1 LFSVFFHLSLLTPY
15 FSPLKHADLVVVV
28 LYFVFTLGLGLWVAR
43 RQRSAT
49 DYFLGARNLP
59 AWAILLSIVAT
70 ETSALTVISVPGIGA
85 RGDLTFLQLTFGYLL
100 GRIGVAVWL
109 LPGYFRGDQ
118 ETAYA
123 RLESRFGVGTR
134 RLTSTVFLV
143 TRFLGD
149 AVRVFASA
157 IPLALVTDWSVPT
170 SIIVMGVVTMIY
182 TWFGGFKAVVWT
194 DVLQLSV
201 YLAGGVG
208 ALLVA
213 WSIAGGPG
221 AALDLA
227 REAGKLKVIDPHIDF
242 THTYTLLGGLV
253 GGALLSAASHGT
265 DHLIVQRLLATRSLR
280 DARTALIGSGVV
292 VILQFALFLL
302 VGSAMWAARLA
313 PTGVSSDELFPSFV
327 LHYLPTGLAGLV
339 VAGILAAAM
348 GTHSSA
354 INSLASSAT
363 HDLYASVT
371 GRQDPRHLLRVG
383 RLLSALWAVALVGGA
398 LFFHYA
404 ASGKNTPVVVLALS
418 IASITYGALLGTY
431 VLATRWPRAE
441 SRDVVVAVA
450 LTVIAMLVVVFARQL
465 SAVNGLMWLAPL
477 ARLAWPWYV
486 PLGTIL
492 CVATGVLLS
501 YLPHSSENPD
511 A

>member
-1 LFSVFFHLSLLTPY
+1 V
-15 FSPLKHADLVVVV
+15 KRADLVVVA

-49 DYFLGARNLP
+49 DYFLGARDLP

-85 RGDLTFLQLTFGYLL
+85 RGDLTFLQLTFGYLI
-100 GRIGVAVWL
+100 GRLAVARFL

-170 SIIVMGVVTMIY
+170 SIVVMGIITMIY

-201 YLAGGVG
+201 YLAGGIG
-208 ALLVA
+208 ALIIA
-213 WSIAGGPG
+213 WHIAGGAG
-221 AALDLA
+221 TALHLA
-227 REAGKLKVIDPHIDF
+227 REAGKLKIINPEIDF
-242 THTYTLLGGLV
+242 TLTYTLLGGLV

-280 DARTALIGSGVV
+280 DARTALIGSGVM

-302 VGSAMWAARLA
+302 VGSAIWAAGLA
-313 PTGVSSDELFPSFV
+313 PAGTPGDELFPSFI
-327 LHYLPTGLAGLV
+327 LHYLPTGMAGLV

-363 HDLYASVT
+363 HDLYASWT
-371 GRQDPRHLLRVG
+371 GRTDPRHLLKVG
-383 RLLSALWAVALVGGA
+383 RLLSALWATALVGGA

-404 ASGKNTPVVVLALS
+404 ASGKDTPVVVLALS

-431 VLATRWPRAE
+431 LLARWPRAR
-441 SRDVVVAVA
+441 SRDVVLSVGV
-450 LTVIAMLVVVFARQL
+450 TVVVMLLVVFAKQL
-465 SAVNGLMWLAPL
+465 STVSGLGSLAPV

-486 PLGTIL
+486 PLGTLL
-492 CVATGVLLS
+492 CVATGMALS
-501 YLPHSSENPD
+501 YLPHSSQTALAADERR
-511 A
+511 

>member
-1 LFSVFFHLSLLTPY
+1 S
-15 FSPLKHADLVVVV
+15 FSPLTAHRSPLTVLRHADLVVVA

-49 DYFLGARNLP
+49 DYFLGARDLP

-85 RGDLTFLQLTFGYLL
+85 RSDLTFLQLTFGYLL
-100 GRIGVAVWL
+100 GRIAVARWL
-109 LPGYFRGDQ
+109 LPGYFRGEQ

-157 IPLALVTDWSVPT
+157 IPLALVTGWSVPT
-170 SIIVMGVVTMIY
+170 SIVVMGIVTMIY

-201 YLAGGVG
+201 YLAGGIG

-221 AALDLA
+221 HALELA
-227 REAGKLKVIDPHIDF
+227 GQAGKLRIIDAHVDL

-280 DARTALIGSGVV
+280 DARMALIGSGVM

-302 VGSAMWAARLA
+302 VGSAIWAAGLA
-313 PTGVSSDELFPSFV
+313 PSSVPGDELFPSFV

-363 HDLYASVT
+363 HDLYASWT
-371 GRQDPRHLLRVG
+371 GRNDPQHLLKVG
-383 RLLSALWAVALVGGA
+383 RLLSAIWATALVGGA
-398 LFFHYA
+398 LFFHFV
-404 ASGKNTPVVVLALS
+404 ASGKDTPVVVLALS
-418 IASITYGALLGTY
+418 IASVTYGALLGTY
-431 VLATRWPRAE
+431 LLATRWSRAG
-441 SRDVVVAVA
+441 SRDVLAAVV
-450 LTVIAMLVVVFARQL
+450 LTVSAMLIVVFARQL
-465 SAVNGLMWLAPL
+465 SLVGGPAWLIPL
-477 ARLAWPWYV
+477 GRLAWPWYV
-486 PLGTIL
+486 PLGTFL
-492 CVATGVLLS
+492 CVATGVSLS
-501 YLPHSSENPD
+501 YLPHRQRRRST